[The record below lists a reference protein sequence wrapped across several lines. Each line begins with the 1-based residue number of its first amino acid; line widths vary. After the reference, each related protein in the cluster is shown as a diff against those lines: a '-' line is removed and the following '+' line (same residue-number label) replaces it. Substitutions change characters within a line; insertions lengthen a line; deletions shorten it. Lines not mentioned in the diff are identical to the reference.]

1 MFERYTDR
9 ARRVLF
15 FARYEAGQL
24 GSRSVEPEHLL
35 LGLVRESSGVAGRIF
50 ASVRIALE
58 DIREE
63 IEDQIGRNERVAD
76 MAELPI
82 GPGAQQA
89 LESAATEADRFGDR
103 DVNAEHLLLGILQD
117 EDSVAASV
125 LNARGLQL
133 DAVRAQIFE
142 LRREHSTESPAPSV
156 LYSDPSTKSGSRRH
170 GEPRARGR
178 PGAATDGA
186 GLPRA
191 RA

>member
-58 DIREE
+58 DIRED
-63 IEDQIGRNERVAD
+63 IENQIGRNERVAD
-76 MAELPI
+76 MAELPT

-89 LESAATEADRFGDR
+89 LESAATEAARFGDR
-103 DVNAEHLLLGILQD
+103 DVNAE
-117 EDSVAASV
+117 
-125 LNARGLQL
+125 
-133 DAVRAQIFE
+133 
-142 LRREHSTESPAPSV
+142 
-156 LYSDPSTKSGSRRH
+156 
-170 GEPRARGR
+170 
-178 PGAATDGA
+178 
-186 GLPRA
+186 
-191 RA
+191 